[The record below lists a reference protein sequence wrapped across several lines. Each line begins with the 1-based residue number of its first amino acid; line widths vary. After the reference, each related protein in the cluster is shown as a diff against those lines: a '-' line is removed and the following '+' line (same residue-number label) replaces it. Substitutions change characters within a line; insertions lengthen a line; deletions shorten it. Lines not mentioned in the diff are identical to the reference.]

1 MPDQTSVEQTF
12 DFIVVGGGAA
22 GCVTAEKLSRHFSC
36 LLLEA
41 GGEDADPTIEL
52 HDQWFTC
59 ATKAELTWALPT
71 VPQPR
76 LDARQLHPNMGRV
89 VGGSTSINAMYWV
102 RGNLLDFDR
111 WETIHHCSGWN
122 ADRFLQAYKALE
134 KTGDGDDKF
143 HGRTGHIEVRLAAE
157 NPAFHSFAEACK
169 HVGVPFT
176 SDSNSDKQLGYSLLW
191 NNVTKDWRRH
201 SAFRAFVHPHLG
213 RARLTLKTNAT
224 VSRVLFDADRRAGA
238 VECIGSAGET
248 WTARA
253 RKEVILCAGA
263 LKTPQLLML
272 SGIGDSD
279 HLQSIGINPLVRLPG
294 VGLHLRDHLVTVL
307 MFSGKKELPS
317 TREWSTWQVLG
328 PANLNWEENQR
339 ADFQIQWI
347 VRREFLPGF
356 PKPPGYEDSDRVI
369 ATAIAVLHPHAQGSV
384 RLASAD
390 PAAAPVINPNYL
402 GDDPDMVIWRT
413 AFTLLR
419 HLMSAPGMAEWVE
432 AEIGDCPRGMELEDY
447 VRKNSISQWHPV
459 GTCRMSSRPDFLSVV
474 DDRCR
479 VSGVTALRVIDA
491 SVMPE
496 HPSGNTQAPTMAVAE
511 IASNM
516 VVEDNT

>member
-1 MPDQTSVEQTF
+1 MDNTF
-12 DFIVVGGGAA
+12 DFIIVGAGAA
-22 GCVTAEKLSRHFSC
+22 GCVTAEKLSRHSSC

-41 GGEDADPTIEL
+41 GGDDADPSVQQ

-59 ATKAELTWALPT
+59 ATNEELTWALPT
-71 VPQPR
+71 VAQAH
-76 LDARQLHPNMGRV
+76 LDSRQLNPNMGRV

-102 RGNLLDFDR
+102 RGNLLDFER
-111 WETIHHCSGWN
+111 WETIHHCAGWN

-134 KTGDGDDKF
+134 KTEQGDDKF
-143 HGRTGHIEVRLAAE
+143 HGRTGHIEVRQAAA
-157 NPAFHSFAEACK
+157 NAAFHSFAEACK

-176 SDSNSDKQLGYSLLW
+176 PDSNSDKQLGYSLLW

-213 RARLTLKTNAT
+213 RTTLTVKTNAN
-224 VSRVLFDADRRAGA
+224 VSRVLFDADRRAVG
-238 VECIGSAGET
+238 VECFGSGGES
-248 WTARA
+248 WTAHA

-272 SGIGDSD
+272 SGIGDAD
-279 HLQSIGINPLVRLPG
+279 HLQSVGIDSLVHLPG
-294 VGLHLRDHLVTVL
+294 VGLHLQDHLVTVL

-317 TREWSTWQVLG
+317 TQEWSTWQVLG
-328 PANLNWEENQR
+328 PANLDWEGNQR
-339 ADFQIQWI
+339 AAFQIQWV

-356 PKPPGYEDSDRVI
+356 PKPPGYEDSNVI
-369 ATAIAVLHPHAQGSV
+369 AAVVAVLHPHGKGSV

-402 GDDPDMVIWRT
+402 GDDEDMVIWRT
-413 AFTLLR
+413 GFTLLR
-419 HLMSAPGMAEWVE
+419 QLMAAPGMDKWVE
-432 AEIGDCPRGMELEDY
+432 AEIGDCPQGMELEDY

-459 GTCRMSSRPDFLSVV
+459 GTCRMSSPADFLSVV
-474 DDRCR
+474 DDRCG

-491 SVMPE
+491 SIMPE
-496 HPSGNTQAPTMAVAE
+496 HPSGNTQAPVMAIAE

-516 VVEDNT
+516 VVEDNA